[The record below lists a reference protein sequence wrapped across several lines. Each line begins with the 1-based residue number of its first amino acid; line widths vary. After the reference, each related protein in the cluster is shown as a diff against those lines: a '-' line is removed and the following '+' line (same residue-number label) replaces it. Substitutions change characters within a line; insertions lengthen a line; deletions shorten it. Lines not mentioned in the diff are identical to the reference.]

1 MSEAEVDRHL
11 YQLLESDR
19 VWCAYALADLDPA
32 EAEHSTWLVSEKAVI
47 LIYKGLDP
55 PVLFVHGDPEDLRPL
70 VNRVPCGVYQYTLK
84 RNCRLML
91 ADRLQ
96 SRIERHMW
104 RMVLN
109 RRDFPR
115 VSNVDLK
122 SLVSDDLPA
131 IRRLFESSP
140 DMPDSFHERQLT
152 IGPFFGIR
160 EGDELLSIAGVHVL
174 SQWAKVAAVGN
185 VFTRSDRRGQGLAMR
200 ASAAVVKDLLEQNIQ
215 TIVLNVAI
223 DNEPALRCYRRLGF
237 QPYCDYYEGTG
248 TLIRDDTKVKPRDSN
263 STSA

>member
-1 MSEAEVDRHL
+1 MSEAEVDQHL

-32 EAEHSTWLVSEKAVI
+32 EAGHSTWLANEKAVI

-55 PVLFVHGDPEDLRPL
+55 PVLFLHGDPEDLKPL
-70 VNRVPCGVYQYTLK
+70 VNRIPCGVYQYGLK

-109 RRDFPR
+109 PSDFPCISTVR
-115 VSNVDLK
+115 PEN
-122 SLVSDDLPA
+122 LVSDDLPA
-131 IRRLFESSP
+131 ILRLFERSP
-140 DMPDSFHERQLT
+140 DSPYAFHKRQLA
-152 IGPFFGIR
+152 IGPFFGIH
-160 EGDELLSIAGVHVL
+160 EGDELICIAGVHVL
-174 SQWAKVAAVGN
+174 SQWAKVAALGN
-185 VFTRSDRRGQGLAMR
+185 VLTRPDRRAQGLATQ
-200 ASAAVVKDLLEQNIQ
+200 ACAAVVKALLGQNIQ

-223 DNEPALRCYRRLGF
+223 SNEPAIRSYRRLGF
-237 QPYCDYYEGTG
+237 RPYCDYYEGIG
-248 TLIRDDTKVKPRDSN
+248 KLIHADTEVKPRDSN
-263 STSA
+263 GTYA